1 MANYLPCIWCGEA
14 VDLDKDHYCRKF
26 PKEITMLPPKY
37 IYVITMLNVLRDE
50 LRDATP
56 IGFSL
61 DLKKAKKDILTNEN
75 DMWKM
80 NIIFYNYAVIEKVN
94 IHTYAEINPGEIVG
108 WFKSK
113 SMRPTNSDEMLDN
126 FIEIEC
132 PDILEKYNNFW
143 QGYKL

>member
-80 NIIFYNYAVIEKVN
+80 NTIFSTTKFQQVHHKITVQWEQELQQ
-94 IHTYAEINPGEIVG
+94 ILL
-108 WFKSK
+108 FK
-113 SMRPTNSDEMLDN
+113 
-126 FIEIEC
+126 
-132 PDILEKYNNFW
+132 
-143 QGYKL
+143 